1 MRKISRGDKLSLGE
15 PLPLPYQVEV
25 KTEPLQ
31 DVVSRDFRQRIVIP
45 KRLRH
50 DIEDVIAQLEQ
61 NRRIDSE
68 LASKLDHLVGL
79 YRQGKEQHPRENDN
93 VNLKRRQQSGYG
105 GQNHQSGYGGQNYQ
119 SGYGS
124 QSQQSQSQQSQNQQ
138 SQNQQSQYQ
147 QSGYG
152 SQSQDENQSPES
164 EHEYQSESQTENQQ
178 DTHFHS
184 QDDLDGQKLDEFLH
198 LQESEELAQKAQ
210 QNLYE
215 KPEQDNDVHKRSPS
229 FETVHDTN
237 AEMRIFEELRKSRDA
252 HTYRYTAVVVV
263 ITVFVVL
270 LSSFMVSELSYN
282 YCYYLC

>member
-25 KTEPLQ
+25 KTEPLP

-93 VNLKRRQQSGYG
+93 VNLKWEERRQQSGYG
-105 GQNHQSGYGGQNYQ
+105 GQNHQSGYGGQNY
-119 SGYGS
+119 
-124 QSQQSQSQQSQNQQ
+124 
-138 SQNQQSQYQ
+138 